1 MKVQGGRVGNLSAV
15 LSMMK
20 PLAGPIG
27 PEAIERNRRRI
38 ANIVRA
44 MGDQPPFRATP
55 RPPAAHKLPPRL
67 QQTLAHL
74 LSGNSEK
81 EIAAKLEVSKHT
93 VHVYVKG
100 LYRHFGASSR
110 AELLAQWVRTE

>member
-1 MKVQGGRVGNLSAV
+1 MNVQGGRVGNLSAV

-44 MGDQPPFRATP
+44 MGDQPFVSGMP
-55 RPPAAHKLPPRL
+55 RPPATHKLPPRL

-74 LSGNSEK
+74 LSGSSEK

-110 AELLAQWVRTE
+110 AELLARWVRTE

>member
-1 MKVQGGRVGNLSAV
+1 MTDVQGGRVGDLSAV
-15 LSMMK
+15 LRMMK

-27 PEAIERNRRRI
+27 PEAIARNRRRI
-38 ANIVRA
+38 ANIVCA
-44 MGDQPPFRATP
+44 MGPFGATP

-67 QQTLAHL
+67 RQTLAHL